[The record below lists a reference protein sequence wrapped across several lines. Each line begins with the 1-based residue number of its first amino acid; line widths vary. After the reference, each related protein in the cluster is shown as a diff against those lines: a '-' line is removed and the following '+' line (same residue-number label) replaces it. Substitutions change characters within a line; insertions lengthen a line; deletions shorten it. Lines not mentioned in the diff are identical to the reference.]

1 METDSLVIQTKS
13 LDFQYNTTKDIETRC
28 DLSSYEEKKK
38 ISLPI
43 GKNKKVIG
51 LMKDEMGGKTLTEF
65 VAVKLKTYAVKIQK
79 DEYEKKSE
87 FKKAQDVKGQHQKCQ
102 LVGILKNVCM
112 ILIIHQ
118 LLKSK

>member
-118 LLKSK
+118 L